1 MFDQVKIPFLATVIL
16 MLLFIAQGFWTIKLN
31 IKSEQNKDIAMLAK
45 KSAIL
50 SKNLSN
56 LDNQNSLIYEFALY
70 DSNENIITS
79 KLSKNPPNLNFQ
91 VLVQNGFIYYK
102 TAILQDQKTYFLVVA
117 KQQNWY
123 KIGLISTLIFIGTI
137 ILVFISIYF
146 IYQSTLKI
154 HQRQK
159 KMMNSFFNDA
169 MHELKTPLG
178 VATLNLDMLEIRN
191 KNTHRIKSALK
202 QMKMTY
208 EDVEFFIKHSY
219 ENFPKKPINFSYF
232 LEQRVRFLTTIA
244 NSKDIKIISK
254 IEPNL
259 EIFMSEIEL
268 TRLSDNNIS
277 NAIKYSKSG
286 NDIEIYL
293 TEEDGFVVFSVKDYG
308 KGIKDTKAIW
318 QRYAREDLS
327 AGGFGL
333 GLNIVAN
340 ICNKY
345 NIIYSVSSVL
355 GKGSTFTYKIPA
367 FKEKLIDKLNTQSN
381 LA

>member
-1 MFDQVKIPFLATVIL
+1 MFDQVKIPLLATVIL

-102 TAILQDQKTYFLVVA
+102 TAILQDQKTYFLVVS

-202 QMKMTY
+202 QIKMTY

-293 TEEDGFVVFSVKDYG
+293 TKEDGFVVFSVKDYG

-327 AGGFGL
+327 VGGFGL

-345 NIIYSVSSVL
+345 NIIYNVSSVP

>member
-1 MFDQVKIPFLATVIL
+1 MFDQVKIPLLATVIL
-16 MLLFIAQGFWTIKLN
+16 MLLFIAQGFWTIKSN

-202 QMKMTY
+202 QIKMTY

-293 TEEDGFVVFSVKDYG
+293 TKEDGFVVFSVKDYG

-327 AGGFGL
+327 VGGFGL

-345 NIIYSVSSVL
+345 NIIYNVSSVP

>member
-293 TEEDGFVVFSVKDYG
+293 TKEDGFVVFSVKDYG

-345 NIIYSVSSVL
+345 NIIYNVSSVL

>member
-293 TEEDGFVVFSVKDYG
+293 TKEDGFVVFSVKDYG

>member
-1 MFDQVKIPFLATVIL
+1 MFDQVKIPLLATVIL

-45 KSAIL
+45 KSAVL

-202 QMKMTY
+202 QIKMTY

-293 TEEDGFVVFSVKDYG
+293 TKEDGFVVFSVKDYG

-327 AGGFGL
+327 VGGFGL